1 MKIRMSPFDD
11 RMLYVDGFHTSSREA
26 ALKVLEEIRQAIDI
40 MWPLPIKTPPASQEP
55 KKT

>member
-1 MKIRMSPFDD
+1 MSPFDD